1 MLKWSLGF
9 NFERSINSKPLLL
22 YLCPVYLV
30 TPSGIM
36 GQTTPTLRSRWKWE
50 IIIPLILELSTL
62 KRNWQKL
69 WLRAHHMELN
79 NLWKNMGQL
88 FCYLVYC
95 TIDPRSH
102 EDHTKWKSEK
112 MKIRDKRQKRSC
124 ICLSNSPRHRPAW
137 NVVFAS
143 DAEILT
149 GPPKFLTEPPQI
161 ETKPSQPRWFP
172 LVQLKYNWKIILKET
187 LVA

>member
-1 MLKWSLGF
+1 
-9 NFERSINSKPLLL
+9 
-22 YLCPVYLV
+22 
-30 TPSGIM
+30 
-36 GQTTPTLRSRWKWE
+36 
-50 IIIPLILELSTL
+50 
-62 KRNWQKL
+62 
-69 WLRAHHMELN
+69 
-79 NLWKNMGQL
+79 MGQL

-95 TIDPRSH
+95 TIDPWSH

-112 MKIRDKRQKRSC
+112 MKIRDKRQKQSC

-172 LVQLKYNWKIILKET
+172 LVQLKYNWKNYPQGNISSLESSLKTNLWRKFPIQICKGQGATKKLLKPRCGSIE
-187 LVA
+187 LNIRAGF